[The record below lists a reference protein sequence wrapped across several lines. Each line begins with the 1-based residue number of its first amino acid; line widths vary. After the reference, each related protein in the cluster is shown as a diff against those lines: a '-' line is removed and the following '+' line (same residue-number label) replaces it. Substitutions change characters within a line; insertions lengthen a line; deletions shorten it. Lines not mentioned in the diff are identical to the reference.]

1 MFLTAIAYL
10 AFAAN
15 TRSLPPGKGKAI
27 VQRNCAGCHALKVVT
42 SKRASK
48 EQWSTLVDQMVS
60 RGADVSDD
68 EIDTLVEYLAENFGP
83 TKGPT
88 TTRKNHVRT
97 HVVNVNKATATELA
111 GELNLTAKDAAA
123 IVAYRE
129 QNGSFK
135 AWTDLTKVPGVETAK
150 IQNNKTRLAF

>member
-1 MFLTAIAYL
+1 
-10 AFAAN
+10 
-15 TRSLPPGKGKAI
+15 
-27 VQRNCAGCHALKVVT
+27 
-42 SKRASK
+42 
-48 EQWSTLVDQMVS
+48 MVS

-111 GELNLTAKDAAA
+111 GALNLTAKDAAA
-123 IVAYRE
+123 IVAYRD

-135 AWTDLTKVPGVETAK
+135 AWTDLTKVPVLKQQRFRAIKPGFRSDCGSRPGRNPDCVAERGGFEPSVPVPSVPLRPDVSVTYWELILERGATK
-150 IQNNKTRLAF
+150 KRNGLP